1 GYAGSSKHTTL
12 TCVRRSPQL
21 LIPKLDGASGAERL
35 RRNRLNARRFQLGE
49 GRLEDILDSAEM
61 LDQLARFRRTQTGS
75 QVERQPM
82 QAGLFGWLKTDSG
95 FGHAHLRVQLAGL
108 DTHVKIAVKVG

>member
-1 GYAGSSKHTTL
+1 M
-12 TCVRRSPQL
+12 
-21 LIPKLDGASGAERL
+21 

-108 DTHVKIAVKVG
+108 YTPVKIAVKVG